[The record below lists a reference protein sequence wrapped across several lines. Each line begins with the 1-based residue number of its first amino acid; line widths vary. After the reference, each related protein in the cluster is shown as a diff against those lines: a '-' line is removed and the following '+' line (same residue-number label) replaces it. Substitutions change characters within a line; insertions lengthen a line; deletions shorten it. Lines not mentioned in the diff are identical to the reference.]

1 LTRGYACVIFVVK
14 LFIKKQG
21 GRYRFMKRWIVVL
34 FLVVALPALAWAQ
47 APSNEE
53 LYQMI
58 KQMEHKLDTAID
70 EANKARA
77 EADKAK
83 EEAAKAKEEAAKAK
97 EELARIKEAPVATPA
112 AVPKESLVRVP
123 ETRPGLGAS
132 AEAVYLRP
140 SRSNLDY
147 VLVDRNDNGRPQ
159 GKLDEVEPGYG
170 WGGRFG
176 VSYGFGSGTDIGAQ
190 FMWIR
195 THNSES
201 AARPPGG
208 ALWATWLHPGMSM
221 IGDDDATFARASYN
235 FEHYVIDLGVGQEL
249 DIGKHFG
256 LRIDAGLRYANMAQD
271 FDIGYWEVVTVPAV
285 NDRRTMIFTENDFQG
300 WGGRVG
306 LGLDWRVGWG
316 FNVFSSVAGSVLVG
330 DFDMDLMELGWRVGQ
345 VDPARLADVDE
356 TIRTRVIPVIETQV
370 GIGYTYRLKN
380 GWSIGARAGYEWQ
393 NWFNMVTVKRFTD
406 DVDPQLFYTDTTDI
420 GLDGFFFKAFM
431 TFR

>member
-1 LTRGYACVIFVVK
+1 
-14 LFIKKQG
+14 
-21 GRYRFMKRWIVVL
+21 MKRWIVVM

-58 KQMEHKLDTAID
+58 KQMERKLDTAID

-97 EELARIKEAPVATPA
+97 EELAQLKEAPVTTPA
-112 AVPKESLVRVP
+112 AVSAESLVRTP
-123 ETRPGLGAS
+123 DTKPGISAS
-132 AEAVYLRP
+132 AEVVYLRP
-140 SRSNLDY
+140 SRSNLEY
-147 VLVDRNDNGRPQ
+147 VLVDRNANTRPQ
-159 GKLDEVEPGYG
+159 GKFDEVEPGYG

-176 VSYGFGSGTDIGAQ
+176 LSYGFGSGTDIGAQ

-195 THNSES
+195 NHNSES

-208 ALWATWLHPGMSM
+208 ALWGTWLHPNA
-221 IGDDDATFARASYN
+221 IIDDNDVTSARASYN
-235 FEHYVIDLGVGQEL
+235 FEHYVVDLGVGQEL

-256 LRIDAGLRYANMAQD
+256 LRIGAGLRYANMAQD
-271 FDIGYWEVVTVPAV
+271 FDIGYWENRPGVS
-285 NDRRTMIFTENDFQG
+285 RRVIIFTENDFQG

-330 DFDMDLMELGWRVGQ
+330 DFDMDFTELDWNTGQ
-345 VDPARLADVDE
+345 VNPTRRVAIDE

-393 NWFNMVTVKRFTD
+393 NWFNMVAVHRFSD
-406 DVDPQLFYTDTTDI
+406 DVDDQIMSTDTTDI